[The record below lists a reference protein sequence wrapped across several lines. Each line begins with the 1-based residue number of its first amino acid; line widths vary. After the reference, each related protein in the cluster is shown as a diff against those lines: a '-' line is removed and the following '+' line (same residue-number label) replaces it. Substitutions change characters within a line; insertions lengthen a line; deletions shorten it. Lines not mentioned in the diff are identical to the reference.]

1 QRQMRCLN
9 ESSTAWNSQEGRFN
23 VMQITQGMISNNMLR
38 NLTIRYAKFNT
49 YFYRLSTGKKIS
61 LPSQDPVVAMKGIK
75 DRAQVA
81 EIGQFQ
87 RNISKV
93 HNWMDNSDAALDK
106 ATAAVQ
112 KLRELAIQASNG
124 TNDDQALN
132 SIKEEAEQL
141 QEHL

>member
-1 QRQMRCLN
+1 
-9 ESSTAWNSQEGRFN
+9 
-23 VMQITQGMISNNMLR
+23 
-38 NLTIRYAKFNT
+38 
-49 YFYRLSTGKKIS
+49 
-61 LPSQDPVVAMKGIK
+61 MKGINY
-75 DRAQVA
+75 RAQVA

-112 KLRELAIQASNG
+112 KLRELAIQARNG

-141 QEHL
+141 QEHLIDIANTNVNGKYIVDRKSKRLNARNS